1 MWHILHPPNTTRR
14 KRSST
19 CNPWRTNSPKP
30 IHRHCRQYISRGLPQ
45 NWPCTSRRMHLELW
59 QHSPSFHPISWVCSA
74 AMLARMRMTMSM
86 ASTRLACSLHW
97 DSPWPL
103 LRSARRTKTQSPEQL
118 VGQFDEVQSLC
129 TLLSPLLPP
138 VKQQQQKKKIV
149 GPRKY
154 TQISFVTPSLLQYS
168 GEEIKK
174 IKFENQSANR
184 PSPVGQELPLG
195 RQSQERPC

>member
-1 MWHILHPPNTTRR
+1 M
-14 KRSST
+14 
-19 CNPWRTNSPKP
+19 
-30 IHRHCRQYISRGLPQ
+30 
-45 NWPCTSRRMHLELW
+45 
-59 QHSPSFHPISWVCSA
+59 
-74 AMLARMRMTMSM
+74 
-86 ASTRLACSLHW
+86 
-97 DSPWPL
+97 
-103 LRSARRTKTQSPEQL
+103 
-118 VGQFDEVQSLC
+118 GQFDEVQSLC

-195 RQSQERPC
+195 RQSQGRPC